1 MTFHKIRP
9 ELDHLAVPVA
19 TLRPCPDNPN
29 NGDVEAVAESLTVNG
44 MYAPVIAWAETGE
57 ILAGHTRYEAVL
69 TLGWSHIAALMISAG
84 SRDEAMRILMVDN
97 RSAQLARMDEGLL
110 LGLLESLPDLAGT
123 GYGDADVRRLEG
135 LVSAPLDLGSQVA
148 AVRCGFCGK

>member
-1 MTFHKIRP
+1 
-9 ELDHLAVPVA
+9 
-19 TLRPCPDNPN
+19 
-29 NGDVEAVAESLTVNG
+29 